1 MRHALH
7 KKNKGVF
14 VPLQEEPLTLHKTPH
29 KPDDDDD
36 VTNSGFVNTR
46 MQLLQVSLT

>member
-14 VPLQEEPLTLHKTPH
+14 VPLQEEPLTQHKTPH
-29 KPDDDDD
+29 KPDDDD